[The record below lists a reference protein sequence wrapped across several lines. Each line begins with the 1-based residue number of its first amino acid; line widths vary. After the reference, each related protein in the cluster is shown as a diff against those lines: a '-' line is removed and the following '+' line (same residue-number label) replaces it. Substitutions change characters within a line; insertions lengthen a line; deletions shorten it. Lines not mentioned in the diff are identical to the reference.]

1 LSGFGIRDGQVAP
14 SFSRVTEEALEVG
27 VVDRLRSV
35 ASRRRAQRL
44 EPLPSFVQ
52 FSGGAL
58 IAQFSDL
65 ALSSGDLDAQTLAR
79 LPESQKVMVVLVT
92 LSSLH
97 WQ

>member
-44 EPLPSFVQ
+44 KSMPSFVHV
-52 FSGGAL
+52 SGG
-58 IAQFSDL
+58 
-65 ALSSGDLDAQTLAR
+65 
-79 LPESQKVMVVLVT
+79 PVLG
-92 LSSLH
+92 
-97 WQ
+97 